1 MKALRK
7 PVSSLV
13 KQVSLGIAA
22 STLAVAASA
31 APIATFNFTQEF
43 EFTSWTPAP
52 PGVIGSGGVPAIDG
66 GVVAGFT
73 QLQWGVPSN
82 NTNSQ
87 SSLVINA
94 GAGQNLLKTG
104 SINVSQDINALVF
117 VNGPT
122 LTHNNFVITG
132 SSLTTATA
140 TDRVVLT
147 PALPDVGAA
156 QVQQIAFTVKFEETP
171 NNDFTTNDSTCAA
184 KTQAGFSA
192 WSDAFG
198 CGDIFALGL
207 GQLVPTV
214 VNTNQVAFLIDTFNR
229 DGFKYD
235 VYLQESAGTIG
246 LLTNEACGA
255 TGSANGCVG
264 FVTKEN
270 ESTSFQLTFAI
281 LATEREIP
289 APGTLFLLGGSLLS
303 LGWFRRRKAAA

>member
-31 APIATFNFTQEF
+31 APIATFDFTQEF
-43 EFTSWTPAP
+43 EFTSWTPVP
-52 PGVIGSGGVPAIDG
+52 PGVIGSGGVA
-66 GVVAGFT
+66 GVVPGFT

-94 GAGQNLLKTG
+94 GAGQNLLVTG
-104 SINVSQDINALVF
+104 SIDVSQDINTLVF
-117 VNGPT
+117 ENGPT

-132 SSLTTATA
+132 SSLATATA

-156 QVQQIAFTVKFEETP
+156 QVQQIAFTVRFEETP
-171 NNDFTTNDSTCAA
+171 NNAITNDDSTCDA

-192 WSDAFG
+192 WSDEFG

-207 GQLVPTV
+207 GQLVPTL
-214 VNTNQVAFLIDTFNR
+214 VNNGEVAFLIDSFTR

-235 VYLQESAGTIG
+235 VFLQEAAGTIG
-246 LLTNEACGA
+246 LLTDDACGA